1 MEQQCCLLL
10 LTGVVHCS
18 WPEGVTRLPVILVMR
33 FYFAEKPEERLN
45 LGFINMIPGEQGMET
60 FRDLEIA
67 KAAAQLS
74 GSAGGDFTR

>member
-1 MEQQCCLLL
+1 
-10 LTGVVHCS
+10 
-18 WPEGVTRLPVILVMR
+18 MR

-74 GSAGGDFTR
+74 GSAGGDFSR